1 MSDHDDD
8 FNFEPLPGLPALPPS
23 GEEVLWQGRPDSLR
37 LAREAYGLTWVA
49 GYFVLIVGWQ
59 ASRGFAEAGIAGALA
74 FGIPYLVLG
83 LLGCGVVFLLAYAQA
98 RTTVYTITSA
108 RVVLRIGAAL
118 SVTIN
123 LPFRQIESAGLDLKS
138 SGLGSI
144 ALSLTEGT
152 RLSWLTLWPHVRPW
166 RLARPEPALRCI
178 PDAARVAKLLAE
190 AAETR
195 LSQPVIIRRDT
206 PAAAMAAE

>member
-1 MSDHDDD
+1 MSGHDDD
-8 FNFEPLPGLPALPPS
+8 FNFEPLPGLPALPPT
-23 GEEVLWQGRPDSLR
+23 GEEVLWQGRPASFR

-59 ASRGFAEAGIAGALA
+59 ASRGFVEAGMAGAFA

-83 LLGCGVVFLLAYAQA
+83 LLGCAVVWLLAYAQA
-98 RTTVYTITSA
+98 RTTVYTITTA

-138 SGLGSI
+138 GGTGTI
-144 ALSLTEGT
+144 ALRLTEGSK
-152 RLSWLTLWPHVRPW
+152 LSWLTLWPHVRPW
-166 RLARPEPALRCI
+166 RMGRPEPALRCI
-178 PDAARVAKLLAE
+178 PDAARVAKLLAA

-195 LSQPVIIRRDT
+195 LSQPVIARVDAG
-206 PAAAMAAE
+206 AAALAAE

>member
-8 FNFEPLPGLPALPPS
+8 FNFEPMPGLPALPPS

-49 GYFVLIVGWQ
+49 GYFGLIVGWQ
-59 ASRGFAEAGIAGALA
+59 AMRGFAEAGMAGALA
-74 FGIPYLVLG
+74 FGIPYLLLG
-83 LLGCGVVFLLAYAQA
+83 LVGCGIVFLLAHAQA

-118 SVTIN
+118 SVSIN
-123 LPFRQIESAGLDLKS
+123 LPFRQIESAGLDLKGNG
-138 SGLGSI
+138 SGTI
-144 ALSLTEGT
+144 ALALSEGAK
-152 RLSWLTLWPHVRPW
+152 LSWLTLWPHVRPW

-178 PDAARVAKLLAE
+178 PDAARVARLLAE

-195 LSQPVIIRRDT
+195 LAEPVILRADP
-206 PAAAMAAE
+206 PAAALAAE